1 MKHCLEQALERVEW
15 MLRLEQSPFSL
26 NTHYLADYRSKFIAH
41 YKGAR
46 EMYQQDNLMRAIEN
60 HKANSSSPV
69 PPTQATGNRNS
80 LVVQQPTGIA
90 KVLAGLSEIGIV
102 GIKAEDLPKLL
113 PPDPM
118 EPALGIMADVRA
130 YFQG

>member
-15 MLRLEQSPFSL
+15 LLRLEQSPFSL

-46 EMYQQDNLMRAIEN
+46 EKYEQADLMRAIN
-60 HKANSSSPV
+60 FHKIVSSSPV
-69 PPTQATGNRNS
+69 LPIQVTGNRNS
-80 LVVQQPTGIA
+80 PGAQQPTGIA
-90 KVLAGLSEIGIV
+90 KVLASLSEIGIV

-113 PPDPM
+113 PPDRM
-118 EPALGIMADVRA
+118 EPGNHGRRPCLFPR
-130 YFQG
+130 